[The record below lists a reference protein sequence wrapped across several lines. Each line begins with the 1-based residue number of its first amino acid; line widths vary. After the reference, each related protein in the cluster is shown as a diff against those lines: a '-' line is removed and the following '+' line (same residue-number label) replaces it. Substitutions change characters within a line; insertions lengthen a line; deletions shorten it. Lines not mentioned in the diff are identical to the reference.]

1 MVDREGLDGL
11 QHPSHTLHHPTPT
24 EAPHYAHPVLVT
36 LYLVGIVLCMVMAYF
51 LDTSRRST
59 KGQRQ
64 APPSDDLH
72 PDSGA
77 AKELI
82 REPGEWVRPLGSLE
96 LFMAVGGEY
105 GSLNTVLGLWLS
117 SREPIRPENVR
128 RALSVIARKNHMLQM
143 SVVWR
148 GTRPW
153 FRRMEEVVVD
163 FGVEDKEVMSV
174 YSAELHAPYDM
185 SRGPLW
191 RARLVPMPEESR
203 DGLHK
208 AALLISVH
216 HCITDG
222 VTNVVLGRDLMR
234 VLNASM
240 MGTADDVPFR
250 AVIPALPDA
259 LFKRYDWIY
268 VFKYFWK
275 KLFDTF
281 IRNYNQKLYFK
292 GILPQPETRFAT
304 TKVIMDEFSAEATQ
318 RLVQQCRDAG
328 VTVHAC
334 IVAIA
339 NIAIFRVAQQRAK
352 GRIDSALINTV
363 NCINMRRYFPPE
375 NKESLGC
382 HISLEETELLIQS
395 ADFTDKDSFWALV
408 KRIYDDLQDSLNV
421 HHTPA
426 KNSPLFRPSSLIFHI
441 NYELTRRAR
450 QNRTHSHMITTNMG
464 NLQHL
469 LPGKYGDGPV
479 EITRIL
485 RSVSSALTGHGCTLT
500 FQTFVGRFMISLDY
514 YSNKMTDDVAQQF
527 FTNLNTYILNLTKY
541 GCLNVA
547 NSEAAVWPSLAT

>member
-1 MVDREGLDGL
+1 
-11 QHPSHTLHHPTPT
+11 
-24 EAPHYAHPVLVT
+24 
-36 LYLVGIVLCMVMAYF
+36 
-51 LDTSRRST
+51 
-59 KGQRQ
+59 
-64 APPSDDLH
+64 
-72 PDSGA
+72 
-77 AKELI
+77 
-82 REPGEWVRPLGSLE
+82 
-96 LFMAVGGEY
+96 
-105 GSLNTVLGLWLS
+105 
-117 SREPIRPENVR
+117 
-128 RALSVIARKNHMLQM
+128 MLQM
-143 SVVWR
+143 CVVWR

-153 FRRMEEVVVD
+153 FRRMEQVVVD
-163 FGVEDKEVMSV
+163 FGVENKDVMSV
-174 YSAELHAPYDM
+174 NSAELHAPYDM

-191 RARLVPMPEESR
+191 RAKLVPQPEESR

-222 VTNVVLGRDLMR
+222 LTNVVLGRDVMR

-240 MGTADDVPFR
+240 MGMEHNVPFR
-250 AVIPALPDA
+250 GVIPALPDA

-268 VFKYFWK
+268 VFKYFWS

-281 IRNYNQKLYFK
+281 VRNYNQKLYFK
-292 GILPQPETRFAT
+292 GILPQPETRVAT
-304 TKVIMDEFSAEATQ
+304 TKVIMDEISAEATQ
-318 RLVQQCRDAG
+318 RLVQQCRAAG

-352 GRIDSALINTV
+352 GRIDSALINTA
-363 NCINMRRYFPPE
+363 NCINMRRYFPSE

-382 HISLEETELLIQS
+382 HISLDETELLIRS

-408 KRIYDDLQDSLNV
+408 KRIYDNLQDSLNV

-469 LPGKYGDGPV
+469 LPSHYGDGPV
-479 EITRIL
+479 EISSLL
-485 RSVSSALTGHGCTLT
+485 RSVSSELVGHPCTLT
-500 FQTFVGRFMISLDY
+500 FHTFRGRFMISLDY
-514 YSNKMTDDVAQQF
+514 FTNKMTDDVASQYF
-527 FTNLNTYILNLTKY
+527 SNMTGYINNLIAV
-541 GCLNVA
+541 GAIERQVA
-547 NSEAAVWPSLAT
+547 